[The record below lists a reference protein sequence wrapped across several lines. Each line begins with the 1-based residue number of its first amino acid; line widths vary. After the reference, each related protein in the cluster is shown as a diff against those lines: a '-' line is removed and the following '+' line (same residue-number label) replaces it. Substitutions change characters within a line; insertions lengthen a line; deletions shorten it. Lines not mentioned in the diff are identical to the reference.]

1 MKSLANQ
8 YNIHLNNKVSSSHKN
23 MTFYIANIVRVALFT
38 IVIFIVEIMEEDLPC
53 PIEAIDNG
61 LKSEMVI

>member
-1 MKSLANQ
+1 MRLSC
-8 YNIHLNNKVSSSHKN
+8 
-23 MTFYIANIVRVALFT
+23 TIANINCFILDMWIIYIVRVTLFT
-38 IVIFIVEIMEEDLPC
+38 IVIFIVEIIEEDLPC

>member
-1 MKSLANQ
+1 MW
-8 YNIHLNNKVSSSHKN
+8 I
-23 MTFYIANIVRVALFT
+23 INIVRDTLLT
-38 IVIFIVEIMEEDLPC
+38 IVIFIAEIMEEDLSF